1 MRKAIVL
8 RVVASLI
15 IGLLAAG
22 LVSEVG
28 FYLQDTTSRPPK
40 TVEIVIPLGA
50 REMALRRESV
60 LPESMEFVVGD
71 VILVRNEDTVAHTF
85 GPLYVPAGS
94 SSSLTL
100 DQAENLSYTCSFQ
113 PTQAFGLD
121 VHEPLTFSTRL
132 QGILL
137 AGLPMGVLLAVYSLV
152 AWPLKRNEEA

>member
-152 AWPLKRNEEA
+152 AWPLKRSQE